1 MEKIILD
8 QLCTQ
13 ENFNEDA
20 YLASNPDVA
29 DALRDGLVSSA
40 REHFDC
46 FGKEEGRRQRSTSGL
61 QELQVRKIHE
71 IEPLLNL
78 NCPHV
83 RRDVKYDFLTEALRE
98 ETGIST
104 TDAVSCN
111 EYDLF
116 VEELISQFPDGMIL
130 DCGAGKRPVYYSNVL
145 NYEIVDYDST
155 DIIGVGEVLPFKS
168 NSFDAVISIAVL
180 EHVRNPFACAAEI
193 ARVLKPGGKLICA
206 VPFLQPEH
214 GYPHHYYNM
223 APQGLRALFDRQ
235 LQIDDHKVIGSLLP
249 IWSLTWFLN
258 SWAAGL
264 TGAALEEFKALRISD
279 LLTSPQ
285 ELLTRDWVR
294 ELPVEKNFE
303 LASATLLFAHK
314 SLTQGA
320 GFQLTS
326 SSVVIRAIRRMR
338 SFGTMLKFL
347 IWP

>member
-61 QELQVRKIHE
+61 QELQVKKIHE

-235 LQIDDHKVIGSLLP
+235 
-249 IWSLTWFLN
+249 
-258 SWAAGL
+258 
-264 TGAALEEFKALRISD
+264 
-279 LLTSPQ
+279 
-285 ELLTRDWVR
+285 
-294 ELPVEKNFE
+294 
-303 LASATLLFAHK
+303 
-314 SLTQGA
+314 
-320 GFQLTS
+320 
-326 SSVVIRAIRRMR
+326 
-338 SFGTMLKFL
+338 
-347 IWP
+347 